1 MKLFDY
7 DDTNIESV
15 FSYAKKLEGMTYQ
28 EIVDE
33 YEKSPIKSY
42 GMGMYDTYERF
53 DSMMIKE
60 DSASYEA
67 GSSFNK
73 NAKGQLGNLIEKYY
87 FGYNPNG
94 IQEADFSKIG
104 LELKQTPIDITKKGE
119 YRAGERLSITNISYT
134 EPIEADF
141 YKSHVWNKIK
151 CILLIHY
158 LRDKT
163 IDRLDYVIKF
173 VNLFSPPKEDL
184 KIIIED
190 YNRINE
196 KIKQG
201 KAHELSEG
209 DTMYLGACTKGT
221 TAKKSMRPQYY
232 GNHELAKKRNYCFK
246 VSYMNYVLKNYILQN
261 QVPCESIIKN
271 DIDISFQDYIVSLIN
286 KHVGKSDKELCKM
299 FNRPYNN
306 NKAQWNDLAFR
317 MLGIKG
323 NHAAEFEKA
332 NIVVKTIRI
341 EENGKNKENM
351 SFAPFK
357 FKELIE
363 EQWEDSTVFN
373 YFDETQFLFVI
384 YQKKENQYVLEGS
397 QLWHMSYYDLNEVV
411 KREWEKYKNIIK
423 KGITFEKILKG
434 DGTIEIKNN
443 LPGMKETEIIHIRPH
458 AQRSS
463 YKLNDGFIKGD
474 IKKDGDELPSGEW
487 MTKQS
492 FWLNKEYVLKQLRI
506 NRGQM

>member
-1 MKLFDY
+1 MVMRLFDY
-7 DDTNIESV
+7 DDTDIESI
-15 FSYAKKLEGMTYQ
+15 FSYAKKLEGMTFH
-28 EIVDE
+28 EVLAE
-33 YEKSPIKSY
+33 YERSSIKSY
-42 GMGMYDTYERF
+42 SNTLHDTYNNF
-53 DSMMIKE
+53 DSIMVKE
-60 DSASYEA
+60 ESTIYGADETL
-67 GSSFNK
+67 NER
-73 NAKGQLGNLIEKYY
+73 AKGQLGNFIEKYY
-87 FGYNPNG
+87 FGYDPNG
-94 IQEADFSKIG
+94 NQEADFNKIG
-104 LELKQTPIDITKKGE
+104 LELKQTPIDMTKKGD
-119 YRAGERLSITNISYT
+119 YRAGERLSITNISYK
-134 EPIEADF
+134 EPVEDDF
-141 YKSHVWNKIK
+141 YKSHVWDKIK

-158 LRDKT
+158 LRDKS
-163 IDRLDYVIKF
+163 IERLDYVIKF
-173 VNLFSPPKEDL
+173 VNLFSPPQEDL
-184 KIIIED
+184 KIIIDD
-190 YNRINE
+190 YNQINK

-209 DTMYLGACTKGT
+209 DTMYLGACTKGA

-232 GNHELAKKRNYCFK
+232 GNHTLAKKRNYCFK

-261 QVPCESIIKN
+261 QVPCESIIKE

-286 KHVGKSDKELCKM
+286 KHVGKSDKELCEM

-306 NKAQWNDLAFR
+306 NKAQWNDLAFK

-357 FKELIE
+357 FKELVQ
-363 EQWEDSTVFN
+363 EQWEDSIVFN

-384 YQKKENQYVLEGS
+384 YQKIENRYVLKGS

-411 KREWEKYKNIIK
+411 KKEWEKYKNIISG
-423 KGITFEKILKG
+423 GITFEKILKD

-458 AQRSS
+458 AQKSA
-463 YKLNDGFIKGD
+463 YKLNDGFIKGN
-474 IKKDGDELPSGEW
+474 IEKNAYELPNGEW
-487 MTKQS
+487 MTRQS
-492 FWLNKEYVLKQLRI
+492 FWLNREYVLKQLKF
-506 NRGQM
+506 